1 MYNIKTLRG
10 TIFCPPIRY
19 SKEFV
24 AALYEVANEY
34 VPVIVRD
41 NGALPVLPIWQLTS
55 SDEREQI
62 LFNGEKIDLIQRV
75 EHDIDDDAIRA
86 FAERCTVVVSKVLE
100 VADVVCTRIAL
111 APSVIITEKGTR
123 PSALYNKLFSINSFE
138 DVQLDTS
145 NLSQVYRVN
154 KTIGEKEVKINYVS
168 NFRLEN
174 ELVNLNGINQMR
186 ERYMGD
192 FDINTMVNP
201 EYKFSIDDVKGF
213 FNLSPTMF
221 VSFYNLYFGE

>member
-1 MYNIKTLRG
+1 MYNIKNLRG

-24 AALYEVANEY
+24 AALTEVANEY
-34 VPVIVRD
+34 IPVIVRD
-41 NGALPVLPIWQLTS
+41 NGALPVLPIWQLS
-55 SDEREQI
+55 SPDERELI
-62 LFNGEKIDLIQRV
+62 LFNGEKIDLVQRV
-75 EHDIDDDAIRA
+75 EHEIDDDTIHA
-86 FAERCTVVVSKVLE
+86 FAERSKVVFNKVLG
-100 VADVVCTRIAL
+100 VANVVCTRIAL
-111 APSVIITEKGTR
+111 APSVIVSEKGAK

-138 DVQLDTS
+138 GTHLDTS
-145 NLSQVYRVN
+145 NLSQVYRVT
-154 KTIGEKEVKINYVS
+154 KTIREKDVKINYVS

-201 EYKFSIDDVKGF
+201 EYKFSVDDVKEF
-213 FNLSPTMF
+213 FDLSPAMF
-221 VSFYNLYFGE
+221 ASFYNLYFGE

>member
-1 MYNIKTLRG
+1 MYNIKVLRG

-24 AALYEVANEY
+24 AALAEVANEY
-34 VPVIVRD
+34 IPVIIRD
-41 NGALPVLPIWQLTS
+41 NGALPVLPIWQLAS
-55 SDEREQI
+55 PDERELI
-62 LFNGEKIDLIQRV
+62 LFNGEKIDLVQRV
-75 EHDIDDDAIRA
+75 ENEIDDDAIRA
-86 FAERCTVVVSKVLE
+86 FAERSKVVFSKVLE
-100 VADVVCTRIAL
+100 VANVVCTRIAL
-111 APSVIITEKGTR
+111 APSVIITEKGVK
-123 PSALYNKLFSINSFE
+123 PSALYKKLFSINSFE
-138 DVQLDTS
+138 GTQLDTS

-154 KTIGEKEVKINYVS
+154 KAIREKEVRINYVS

-201 EYKFSIDDVKGF
+201 EYKFNIDDVKEF
-213 FNLSPTMF
+213 FNLSPAMF
-221 VSFYNLYFGE
+221 ASFYNLYFG

>member
-1 MYNIKTLRG
+1 MYNIKVLRG

-24 AALYEVANEY
+24 AALTGVVNEY
-34 VPVIVRD
+34 TPVIIRD

-55 SDEREQI
+55 PDEKELI

-75 EHDIDDDAIRA
+75 ENEMDDDAIRA
-86 FAERCTVVVSKVLE
+86 FAERSKIVFSKVME
-100 VADVVCTRIAL
+100 VANVVCTRIAL
-111 APSVIITEKGTR
+111 APSVIITEKGAK

-138 DVQLDTS
+138 DTQLDTS
-145 NLSQVYRVN
+145 NLSQVYRVA
-154 KTIGEKEVKINYVS
+154 KTIRGKEVKINHVS

-201 EYKFSIDDVKGF
+201 EYKFSVDDVKEF
-213 FNLSPTMF
+213 FNLSPAMF
-221 VSFYNLYFGE
+221 ASFYNLYFG